1 MKLITIFCMGVYLSG
16 CMQVLGAKELDAWG
30 LKVKAN
36 SGVEV
41 SGGVMQYDSANNTKV
56 MR

>member
-1 MKLITIFCMGVYLSG
+1 MKLLTIVFVVLFCSG

-56 MR
+56 MK